1 MALQLRMANLLYER
15 VKDHGGLV
23 IVPSSFA
30 ESTAVIEKLARL
42 AKEEERDCGCN
53 VRCGKDECSRAFVL
67 YFLHGL
73 DDLRNHVRILQ
84 L

>member
-1 MALQLRMANLLYER
+1 MFVEAAETYEESEVALQLRMANLLYEG

-42 AKEEERDCGCN
+42 AK
-53 VRCGKDECSRAFVL
+53 
-67 YFLHGL
+67 
-73 DDLRNHVRILQ
+73 
-84 L
+84 